1 MGDTIEIREIRPPLA
16 LLQCNSHIE
25 QWHDQFRDPDPVQ
38 YLSQPGCPA
47 RLCRIIIIIAVFLMQ
62 TIVSLGGCINTLAV
76 CEV

>member
-1 MGDTIEIREIRPPLA
+1 MI
-16 LLQCNSHIE
+16 NS
-25 QWHDQFRDPDPVQ
+25 VTLTQ
-38 YLSQPGCPA
+38 YDIS

>member
-1 MGDTIEIREIRPPLA
+1 MEIGIPGVGDTMEIRPPP
-16 LLQCNSHIE
+16 CNS
-25 QWHDQFRDPDPVQ
+25 DMVNSVTLTQ
-38 YLSQPGCPA
+38 YNISLSPA

>member
-1 MGDTIEIREIRPPLA
+1 MMEIGIPGVGDTMEIRPPPG
-16 LLQCNSHIE
+16 NSGM
-25 QWHDQFRDPDPVQ
+25 VNSVTLTQ
-38 YLSQPGCPA
+38 YNISLNPA